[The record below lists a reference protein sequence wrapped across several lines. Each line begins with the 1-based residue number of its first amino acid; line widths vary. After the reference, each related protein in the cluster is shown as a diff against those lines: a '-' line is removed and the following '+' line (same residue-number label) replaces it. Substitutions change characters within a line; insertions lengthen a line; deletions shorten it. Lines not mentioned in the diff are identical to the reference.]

1 MAAAQPAG
9 VSVAGTPGN
18 NKVLLMGRAGAGKT
32 SMRSIIFANYLARE
46 TSRLHPTQQ
55 VEHSNLRF
63 LGKLSLSLWDCG
75 GQDVFMENYFES
87 QRNHIFRNVVVL
99 IYVLGIYGPSRE
111 GETQREQV
119 KDYQY
124 FKSACDSIRALS
136 PNAKCFVLVHKLDL
150 VPNPTRQRVYK
161 EYETQ
166 IGQIAQGLNVRC
178 FPTSIWDATLF
189 KAWSTMVNTLIP
201 NIDQLQQQLE
211 AIAEICE
218 ADEVVLFELATFLVI
233 TSATRKSMHDL
244 HRFEKVSNIIKQFKL
259 SCGKCRANFKN
270 LTVMNENFTA
280 FLTSFTTN
288 SFIMVITSDKDIQ
301 PAATLAN
308 LNNARERFKD
318 LSEDGGPFGSHL

>member
-1 MAAAQPAG
+1 
-9 VSVAGTPGN
+9 
-18 NKVLLMGRAGAGKT
+18 MG
-32 SMRSIIFANYLARE
+32 
-46 TSRLHPTQQ
+46 Q
-55 VEHSNLRF
+55 
-63 LGKLSLSLWDCG
+63 
-75 GQDVFMENYFES
+75 
-87 QRNHIFRNVVVL
+87 
-99 IYVLGIYGPSRE
+99 
-111 GETQREQV
+111 
-119 KDYQY
+119 
-124 FKSACDSIRALS
+124 
-136 PNAKCFVLVHKLDL
+136 LD
-150 VPNPTRQRVYK
+150 
-161 EYETQ
+161 
-166 IGQIAQGLNVRC
+166 
-178 FPTSIWDATLF
+178 
-189 KAWSTMVNTLIP
+189 
-201 NIDQLQQQLE
+201 

-270 LTVMNENFTA
+270 LTA